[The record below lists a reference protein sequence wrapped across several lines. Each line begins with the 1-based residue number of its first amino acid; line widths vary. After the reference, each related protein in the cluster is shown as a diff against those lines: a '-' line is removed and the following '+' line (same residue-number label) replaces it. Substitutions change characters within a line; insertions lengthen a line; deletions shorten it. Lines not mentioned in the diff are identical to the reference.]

1 MTAGLLLS
9 LASFAWGQRGGFHG
23 GGGVHG
29 GGGFA
34 ARGALRAGSGSAPR
48 GGMRAGGMA
57 FVGPTRWFRA
67 GSNFRRP
74 ERGPRIII
82 GDFRRGRDFGR
93 RRFYPYG
100 AYPVYG
106 WYSPFL
112 WDWETSSYDSRND
125 YSDRYAEL
133 QYQTAAEIN
142 RLAEEVEQLREE
154 RTGVAEQ
161 QSPRPLTQPEAE
173 QDLPVIL
180 VFLDK
185 HIQEIHNY
193 AVANETVLA
202 FDGTRVRKY
211 PLIDIDL
218 AATMKLNDERGV
230 RFDVPNP
237 VMN

>member
-1 MTAGLLLS
+1 MRDRRMMTAGLLLS

-106 WYSPFL
+106 CTVRFCGIGRLLPTIR
-112 WDWETSSYDSRND
+112 ET
-125 YSDRYAEL
+125 
-133 QYQTAAEIN
+133 TT
-142 RLAEEVEQLREE
+142 
-154 RTGVAEQ
+154 RTGMR
-161 QSPRPLTQPEAE
+161 SCS
-173 QDLPVIL
+173 I
-180 VFLDK
+180 
-185 HIQEIHNY
+185 
-193 AVANETVLA
+193 
-202 FDGTRVRKY
+202 
-211 PLIDIDL
+211 
-218 AATMKLNDERGV
+218 
-230 RFDVPNP
+230 
-237 VMN
+237 